1 MVFTTPDD
9 AVDRVRAAILS
20 GRIPRKTVGDAL
32 RAVSLPTAKGVLAG
46 LAGAAEQ
53 FNMHMATSLAVKE
66 ALKPVELAI
75 ESEKSVFDAAM
86 QRSRHKIEMEEFRKQ
101 HRMDQELLD
110 QAKRDLDEAIQRRRG
125 EMQKP
130 RPVIEV
136 PVIVRPS
143 PHRDPSI
150 DGAIQRHFDGAM
162 VARSKYYA
170 EIAEQLGS
178 DDRLSNLIR
187 PSLQELGHDH
197 FWNLFVSQMTDAKF
211 RAFLNSE
218 SNLR

>member
-1 MVFTTPDD
+1 
-9 AVDRVRAAILS
+9 
-20 GRIPRKTVGDAL
+20 
-32 RAVSLPTAKGVLAG
+32 
-46 LAGAAEQ
+46 
-53 FNMHMATSLAVKE
+53 MHMATSLAVKE